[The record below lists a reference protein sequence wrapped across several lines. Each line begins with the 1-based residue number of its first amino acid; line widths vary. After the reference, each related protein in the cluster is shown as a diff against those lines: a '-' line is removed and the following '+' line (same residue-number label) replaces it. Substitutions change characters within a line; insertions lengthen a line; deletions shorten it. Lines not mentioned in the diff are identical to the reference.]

1 MRPETATTST
11 DPSRVST
18 AGTVYAVGKPNRSAS
33 SASPGASA
41 ITAVT
46 GALNT
51 PLTRPNAAAPTG
63 TPATAETTGPTE
75 NVPSDCA
82 VDQLVCWPTVGT
94 ITGEAQ

>member
-1 MRPETATTST
+1 M
-11 DPSRVST
+11 
-18 AGTVYAVGKPNRSAS
+18 YAVGKPNRSAS

-51 PLTRPNAAAPTG
+51 VDPPERGGPHRPTG

-75 NVPSDCA
+75 NAPSDCA